1 VNSKG
6 ELNMEWFTTN
16 WESLFVILTQVV
28 GVAALV
34 ATLTPNTSDN
44 KAVDFV
50 LNIINMLGANV
61 GKSKNKTD

>member
-1 VNSKG
+1 
-6 ELNMEWFTTN
+6 MEWITSN
-16 WESLFVILTQVV
+16 WGNLYSVITQVV

-61 GKSKNKTD
+61 GKSKNK

>member
-1 VNSKG
+1 
-6 ELNMEWFTTN
+6 MEWITSN
-16 WESLFVILTQVV
+16 WGNLYSIITQVV
-28 GVAALV
+28 CVAALV

-61 GKSKNKTD
+61 GKSKNA

>member
-1 VNSKG
+1 
-6 ELNMEWFTTN
+6 MEWITSN
-16 WESLFVILTQVV
+16 WGNLYSIITQIV

-61 GKSKNKTD
+61 GKSKNA

>member
-1 VNSKG
+1 
-6 ELNMEWFTTN
+6 MEWFTTN

-50 LNIINMLGANV
+50 LNIINMLGANL
-61 GKSKNKTD
+61 GKSKNK

>member
-1 VNSKG
+1 
-6 ELNMEWFTTN
+6 MEWFTTN

-34 ATLTPNTSDN
+34 ATLTPNASDN

-61 GKSKNKTD
+61 GKSKNK

>member
-1 VNSKG
+1 
-6 ELNMEWFTTN
+6 MEWITSN
-16 WESLFVILTQVV
+16 WVNLYSIITQVV

-50 LNIINMLGANV
+50 LNIINMLGANI
-61 GKSKNKTD
+61 GKSKNA